1 MISIRNLIIIN
12 FILLIFH
19 ANISFCQGN
28 QQKRIIAYWHG
39 EAKEVEKYPVKKITH
54 LIYCFLHL
62 NGNILQANDHDKTQF
77 KELIKLKEINP
88 DLKILISLGGW
99 GGCETCSDIFSQ
111 KKGRVEFS
119 HSVLSILSKY
129 DLDGIDLDWEYPAL
143 PSIPGHS
150 YSSDDKKN
158 FTLLIQ
164 QLRKTLGKKYE
175 ISFAAG
181 GFEEFL
187 VKSVEWEKVMPSV
200 DFVNLMNYD
209 IINGNSTSTG
219 HHTPLFSNKYQKES
233 TRFTVNFLID
243 KKIPKQKIVIG
254 AAFYGRIFEN
264 VDSINNGLY
273 QPGKFKDY
281 VNFKDLGKVVSK
293 ENGYDFFYDSIS
305 KAAWAYNK
313 DQKLFATFDDKFS
326 VKNKANYVSEQNL
339 GGIMFW
345 SLNGDNYENGLLDII
360 YNTLEKKK

>member
-1 MISIRNLIIIN
+1 MKSLRNLFIFN
-12 FILLIFH
+12 FILFIFH
-19 ANISFCQGN
+19 SNYAFSQENTN
-28 QQKRIIAYWHG
+28 KKIIAYWHG
-39 EAKEVEKYPVKKITH
+39 EVKELEKYQIKKLTH

-62 NGNILQANDHDKTQF
+62 DGNILKANDHDKIQF
-77 KELIKLKEINP
+77 KEIIKLKEINP
-88 DLKILISLGGW
+88 DLKIFISLGGW

-111 KKGRVEFS
+111 KKGRIQFS
-119 HSVLSILSKY
+119 NSVLSILSKY
-129 DLDGIDLDWEYPAL
+129 NLDGIDLDWEYPAL
-143 PSIPGHS
+143 PSIEGHS
-150 YSSDDKKN
+150 YSPEDKQN
-158 FTLLIQ
+158 FTLLIE

-187 VKSVEWEKVMPSV
+187 VKSVEWEKVMPMI

-219 HHTPLFSNKYQKES
+219 HHTPLFSNEYQKES
-233 TRFTVNFLID
+233 TQFTVNFLIN
-243 KKIPKQKIVIG
+243 KKIPREKIVIG

-273 QPGKFKDY
+273 QPGKFNAY
-281 VNFKDLGKVVSK
+281 VNFKDLGKVVNK
-293 ENGYDFFYDSIS
+293 ENGFEYYYDSIS

-313 DQKLFATFDDKFS
+313 KQKLFATYDDKYS
-326 VKNKANYVSEQNL
+326 VKNKVNYVNEQNL

-345 SLNGDNYENGLLDII
+345 SLNGDYYEKGLLDII
-360 YNTLEKKK
+360 YNTLEKK